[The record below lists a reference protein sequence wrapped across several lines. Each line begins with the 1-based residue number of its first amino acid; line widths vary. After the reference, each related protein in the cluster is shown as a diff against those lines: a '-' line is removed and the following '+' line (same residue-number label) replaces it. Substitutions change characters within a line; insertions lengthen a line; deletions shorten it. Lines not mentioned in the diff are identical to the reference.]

1 MPAPIGNQFA
11 RKPDADRAES
21 QITLR
26 VPRSLKGRAVRCACA
41 TNRKLSPFLIEAI
54 AEKCQREEVKNG

>member
-1 MPAPIGNQFA
+1 MPAPYGNRYA
-11 RKPDADRAES
+11 AKPDADRAES

-41 TNRKLSPFLIEAI
+41 VNSKLSPWLILAI
-54 AEKCQREEVKNG
+54 AEKCQREEVNNG